1 MRVVLATIGSLGDL
15 HPFIAIG
22 RALWAQGAQVV
33 LAVPEDHVGKVRAA
47 GLEAAAILPGYA
59 TICDRLGLAPEA
71 VAARVLADTGFV
83 LDEILMPSLASSTA
97 ALDALAEGA
106 DVLAG
111 SIFALAAGIVAEK
124 RGLPL
129 ATVVLQPMTLF
140 SAWEPPAAP
149 RFEAM
154 RPHPRSPLGRSWNRA
169 VYALVRGVLR
179 RRYAQRID
187 AVRAQ
192 HGLGGAEGAPMLDP
206 GRATRAVLCCW
217 WSALG
222 ALPPDA
228 RADAALV
235 GFPFFDSQSGAD
247 EPLAPELDAFL
258 RAGPPPLVFT
268 LGSFVVASAGHFYDE
283 AAAAARRLGLRA
295 VLLTGQPGAPRLD
308 GDCLSLD
315 YAPHSAVF
323 PHAAAIIHHGGIGT
337 TGQALR
343 AGRSQIVVPHF
354 GDQFD
359 NAARLQRA
367 GIGVTIK
374 RKAFAGPRAAEAIAR
389 HLADPCAQ
397 PAAERAARIIAGEDG
412 ATDAARRI
420 AALGRQA
427 RAACPPHRIP
437 R

>member
-15 HPFIAIG
+15 HPFVAIG
-22 RALWAQGAQVV
+22 LALRSQGAQVV
-33 LAVPEDHVGKVRAA
+33 LAVPEDHVGRVRAV

-59 TICDRLGLAPEA
+59 TICERLGLAPDA

-83 LDEILMPSLASSTA
+83 LDEILMPSLAASTA
-97 ALDALAEGA
+97 ALDALADGA

-154 RPHPRSPLGRSWNRA
+154 RQHPRSPVGRSWNRA

-179 RRYAQRID
+179 RRHAQRID

-192 HGLGGAEGAPMLDP
+192 HGLGRAGGAPMLDP
-206 GRATRAVLCCW
+206 GRATRALLCCW
-217 WSALG
+217 SSALG

-235 GFPFFDSQSGAD
+235 GFPFFDSQSGAG

-258 RAGPPPLVFT
+258 RVGPPPLIFT
-268 LGSFVVASAGHFYDE
+268 LGSFAVAAAGRFYAEAASA
-283 AAAAARRLGLRA
+283 ARQLGMRA
-295 VLLTGQPGAPRLD
+295 LLLTGQPGAPRLE
-308 GDCLSLD
+308 GDCLLLD

-323 PHAAAIIHHGGIGT
+323 PHAAAVIHHGGIGT

-343 AGRSQIVVPHF
+343 AGRPQIVVPHF

-367 GIGVTIK
+367 GIGLTVQ
-374 RKAFAGPRAAEAIAR
+374 RERFDAPRTAEAISR
-389 HLADPCAQ
+389 LLATPGVQ
-397 PAAERAARIIAGEDG
+397 QAADRAAAVVAGEDG
-412 ATDAARRI
+412 AAEAARQI
-420 AALGRQA
+420 AALCR
-427 RAACPPHRIP
+427 
-437 R
+437 